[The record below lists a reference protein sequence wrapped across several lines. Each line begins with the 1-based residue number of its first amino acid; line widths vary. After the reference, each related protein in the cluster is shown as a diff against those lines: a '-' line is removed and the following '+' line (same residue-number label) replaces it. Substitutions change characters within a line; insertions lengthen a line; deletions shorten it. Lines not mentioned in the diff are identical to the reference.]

1 MKLNDWILP
10 EFDQQG
16 NDFNRY
22 VQQNI
27 EINTHDAY

>member
-1 MKLNDWILP
+1 MKGKDWILP

-22 VQQNI
+22 IQQNI
-27 EINTHDAY
+27 EINTYDAY